1 MRYVEIKDL
10 SDEQL
15 VHREMS
21 IERDLLG
28 ARFRLHTDQLE
39 DTSSLKKMRRDIAR
53 LQTASRERER
63 AQGLRKNTLRDRYR
77 ATFTPTEGA
86 ESAPAASGGG
96 FLQGILDSSS
106 QED

>member
-1 MRYVEIKDL
+1 MNYSEIRDL

-15 VHREMS
+15 VHTELK
-21 IERDLLG
+21 IERDALG

-53 LQTASRERER
+53 LQTAARDRER
-63 AQGLRKNTLRDRYR
+63 AQGLRKNSLRDRYR
-77 ATFTPTEGA
+77 PTFEPTADAGVA
-86 ESAPAASGGG
+86 EAGGG

-106 QED
+106 TED